1 MKILYYIVFL
11 LFSILHRETS
21 VDNTKQMPETMVD
34 EVSDVAN
41 QESYQKGAKNLK
53 NVYLVL
59 DHLHKLIES
68 SKSGIGM
75 FPIPRIG

>member
-1 MKILYYIVFL
+1 MTESK
-11 LFSILHRETS
+11 
-21 VDNTKQMPETMVD
+21 VD
-34 EVSDVAN
+34 EKLDDAN
-41 QESYQKGAKNLK
+41 PESYQKGAKNLK